1 MFLTLCLPYSL
12 HCYSPKDTVK
22 EYGPTCHPVGHIL
35 QKVPIFCHL
44 KPNYQFIVLLFT
56 YLIKSLMG
64 WSKANCR
71 METSFCTEKVEIRI
85 VWIGK
90 EGKIKWGQDLSHC
103 QCWVPWRFSP
113 KVPAYW
119 SDTSLMTSEISLSFQ
134 YWHSFN
140 IDIPQRKLHPC
151 PKIWRIRRT
160 SLAFWILQISF
171 FLCLKVAINNA
182 RLNR

>member
-1 MFLTLCLPYSL
+1 MFLTLCLPCSL
-12 HCYSPKDTVK
+12 HCYSPKDTVE

-56 YLIKSLMG
+56 YLIESLMG

-103 QCWVPWRFSP
+103 QCLVPWRFSP

-134 YWHSFN
+134 YWHSTTLKKTTPISKN
-140 IDIPQRKLHPC
+140 LKDKKDI
-151 PKIWRIRRT
+151 
-160 SLAFWILQISF
+160 ISF
-171 FLCLKVAINNA
+171 LDSTDKLFSLFEGCHK
-182 RLNR
+182 